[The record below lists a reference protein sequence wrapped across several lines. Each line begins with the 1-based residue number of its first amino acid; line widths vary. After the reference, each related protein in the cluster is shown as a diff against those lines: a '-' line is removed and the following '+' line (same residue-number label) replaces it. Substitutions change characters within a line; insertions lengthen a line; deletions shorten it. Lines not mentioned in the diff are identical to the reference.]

1 MAKQKQAP
9 VNGAKE
15 KTILTKIAGKVGY
28 LAGGIA
34 GRKDQLVEMAGEAID
49 SVKSTFQEM
58 TSGKKTA
65 KKTAPKAGAKK
76 TATKAAEPAKR
87 KTPVSATKKAP
98 AAVKKTPSTP
108 RAKAPAAGKKVARK
122 VTKKAAP
129 KKNG

>member
-1 MAKQKQAP
+1 MAKQKQAT
-9 VNGAKE
+9 VKVGTE

-34 GRKDQLVEMAGEAID
+34 GRKDQLVEMAGDAID

-58 TSGKKTA
+58 TAGKKTG
-65 KKTAPKAGAKK
+65 KKAAPKAGTKK

-98 AAVKKTPSTP
+98 APAKKTATTT
-108 RAKAPAAGKKVARK
+108 RTKAPAAGKKVARK

-129 KKNG
+129 KKN

>member
-9 VNGAKE
+9 VKGAKE

-34 GRKDQLVEMAGEAID
+34 GRKDQLVEMAGDAID

-65 KKTAPKAGAKK
+65 KKEAPKAGAKK
-76 TATKAAEPAKR
+76 TATKADEPTKR
-87 KTPVSATKKAP
+87 KSPVSATTKTP
-98 AAVKKTPSTP
+98 AAAKKTGTTT
-108 RAKAPAAGKKVARK
+108 RAKTPVAGKKTA
-122 VTKKAAP
+122 
-129 KKNG
+129 